1 MCRYIF
7 TRLRSCARWLCAY
20 RAQRSSVV
28 GGNFGR
34 RVVVLRF
41 IRSQKSTLKKYFSTL
56 FCACLSSLWSI
67 ISRIRC
73 IHCTH
78 LQSEIFKKYSQKSV
92 LVFFSGISHSICWVD
107 VVNSICIEA
116 ELKYFLGLQLTS
128 SLNQ

>member
-20 RAQRSSVV
+20 RAKRSSVV
-28 GGNFGR
+28 GR

-56 FCACLSSLWSI
+56 FCACLLSLWSI

-73 IHCTH
+73 IHCAH
-78 LQSEIFKKYSQKSV
+78 LQSEIFEKYSQKSV

-116 ELKYFLGLQLTS
+116 ELKYFLGLQSTS